1 MKILQINKL
10 YFPWIGGVEK
20 AVQDIAEGLREQ
32 EGITMTVL
40 ACQPKGK
47 STAELVHGVTVY
59 RAGSWGMALGMPLSL
74 SFFRLFRRL
83 SRSAD
88 VLIVHYPFP
97 LGMVGARL
105 FARTVP
111 FFVYYHSDIVRQK
124 ALARLFAPFD
134 RWVLRNARGILVSN
148 PAIIQSSPLLQL
160 FKEKCTVVPFG
171 IDEREFV
178 QDAAREKRITE
189 IQNRYGKNFV
199 LFVGRLIYYKGV
211 EYLVEAAE
219 RLRNEPENFV
229 LIGAGALQAQL
240 QQRIAEL
247 HLEQKI
253 TLLPLQDR
261 QTVIDYCFACGL
273 LVLPSIYRSE
283 AFGIV
288 LMEAMAAGKPVIST
302 DLGTGTSYINQ
313 HHITGFVV
321 PPRDSAAL
329 AGALHEILR
338 NPHLQK
344 SFGIAARERVH
355 NFFSRAAMVVHLM
368 QIIQEKG

>member
-1 MKILQINKL
+1 M
-10 YFPWIGGVEK
+10 EK
-20 AVQDIAEGLREQ
+20 AVQDIAEGLQEQ
-32 EGITMTVL
+32 GGVTMTVL

-47 STAELVHGVTVY
+47 SSLELVNGVTVY
-59 RAGSWGMALGMPLSL
+59 RASSGGMTWGMPLSL

-83 SRSAD
+83 SRTAD
-88 VLIVHYPFP
+88 VLILHYPFP
-97 LGMVGARL
+97 FGMVGARF
-105 FARTVP
+105 FARHAP

-124 ALARLFAPFD
+124 AIARLFAYFD
-134 RWVLRNARGILVSN
+134 RWALRHARGILVSN
-148 PAIIQSSPLLQL
+148 PAIIQSSPLLRL

-178 QDAAREKRITE
+178 RDAAREERITA
-189 IQNRYGKNFV
+189 IQNRYGKNFI

-229 LIGAGALQAQL
+229 LIGEGALQEQL
-240 QQRIAEL
+240 RQRIAEL

-253 TLLPLQDR
+253 FMLPLQNR

-273 LVLPSIYRSE
+273 LVLPSTYRSE

-302 DLGTGTSYINQ
+302 DLGTGTSYVNQ
-313 HHITGFVV
+313 HNITGFVV

-329 AGALHEILR
+329 AFAIREILR
-338 NPHLQK
+338 NSHIQE
-344 SFGIAARERVH
+344 SFGTAARERVRH
-355 NFFSRAAMVVHLM
+355 FFSREAMVA
-368 QIIQEKG
+368 QIMRLIQENC